1 MNQYTGIGN
10 LTKDPTFT
18 IGNDNKY
25 CNFTVAVNNRN
36 DDSTFIEV
44 ETFRNKAVACNN
56 RLKKGSLV
64 CVHGI
69 PIVRAYID
77 KGGNPRAQLKIRA
90 NKVDFL
96 ARLKPKVDPNDEV
109 DEIIKE
115 IDKMLAPVLDDTTE

>member
-18 IGNDNKY
+18 IGKDNKY

-77 KGGNPRAQLKIRA
+77 KDGNPRAQLKIRA
-90 NKVDFL
+90 NKIDFL
-96 ARLKPKVDPNDEV
+96 ARLKPKADIC
-109 DEIIKE
+109 DEIDELIKD
-115 IDKMLAPVLDDTTE
+115 IDETLAPCVG